1 MIFSS
6 EDEITNYYKNYAQCL
21 GYGIGKI
28 STKNGDDG
36 KKYFTL
42 ACSRARKYVSNSKNL
57 LKPNRITKSQCK
69 GRLKA
74 CMSLDETVIV
84 SSVVLEHNH
93 ELIVEANGYENL
105 TFGEKDCRNYIG
117 KVRRLRLGTGDA
129 KAIQNYFVRMQKQN
143 SLFYYVMDMD
153 DKSCLQ
159 NVLWVDT
166 RCRAA
171 YEYFGEIITFDTT
184 YLTNKYDMP
193 FTPFVGVNHHG

>member
-1 MIFSS
+1 M
-6 EDEITNYYKNYAQCL
+6 
-21 GYGIGKI
+21 GI
-28 STKNGDDG
+28 
-36 KKYFTL
+36 
-42 ACSRARKYVSNSKNL
+42 
-57 LKPNRITKSQCK
+57 
-69 GRLKA
+69 
-74 CMSLDETVIV
+74 
-84 SSVVLEHNH
+84 
-93 ELIVEANGYENL
+93 
-105 TFGEKDCRNYIG
+105 
-117 KVRRLRLGTGDA
+117 GDA

>member
-1 MIFSS
+1 M
-6 EDEITNYYKNYAQCL
+6 
-21 GYGIGKI
+21 
-28 STKNGDDG
+28 
-36 KKYFTL
+36 
-42 ACSRARKYVSNSKNL
+42 
-57 LKPNRITKSQCK
+57 
-69 GRLKA
+69 
-74 CMSLDETVIV
+74 
-84 SSVVLEHNH
+84 
-93 ELIVEANGYENL
+93 
-105 TFGEKDCRNYIG
+105 
-117 KVRRLRLGTGDA
+117 GTGDA

-193 FTPFVGVNHHG
+193 FTPFRWSKPSWLIRVVRLCSIVK

>member
-1 MIFSS
+1 MLIYQYFHLSIVYLITLFIFKNILLVQERFESSDEDETNEGSEKYGDSLEANNANEDEIPRAGMIFSS

-93 ELIVEANGYENL
+93 ELSP
-105 TFGEKDCRNYIG
+105 T
-117 KVRRLRLGTGDA
+117 KVWYFRCNKKLGAQIRRLELNDEAGINFSR
-129 KAIQNYFVRMQKQN
+129 NF
-143 SLFYYVMDMD
+143 
-153 DKSCLQ
+153 
-159 NVLWVDT
+159 
-166 RCRAA
+166 
-171 YEYFGEIITFDTT
+171 
-184 YLTNKYDMP
+184 
-193 FTPFVGVNHHG
+193 